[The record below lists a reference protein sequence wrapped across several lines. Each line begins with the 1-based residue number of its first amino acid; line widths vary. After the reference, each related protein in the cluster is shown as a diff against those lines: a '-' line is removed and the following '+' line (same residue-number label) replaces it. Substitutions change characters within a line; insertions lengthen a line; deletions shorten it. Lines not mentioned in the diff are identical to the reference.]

1 MIFIE
6 KTEVY
11 GWEAAIRGM
20 RNSYNSWDK
29 SDSSYSSSGKY
40 ELGNAD
46 IELMDITKRSFAR
59 EIPALYQCNNGCYR
73 SKILV
78 GGNGH
83 IQSGNRA
90 QQLLYNA

>member
-46 IELMDITKRSFAR
+46 IELMDRLSIETILADTVKPR
-59 EIPALYQCNNGCYR
+59 LY
-73 SKILV
+73 
-78 GGNGH
+78 
-83 IQSGNRA
+83 
-90 QQLLYNA
+90 